1 MLSIFPSLLALEGF
15 APLLLRLTVG
25 AVFALWAYGKLKKRT
40 DSQDV
45 AYGVFEALIGLCL
58 IIGFYTQL
66 AALASAI
73 ILGVRLCLKVQQKA
87 FLTDGVNYY
96 LILFI
101 ISITLLFTGP
111 GFLAFD
117 LPL

>member
-25 AVFALWAYGKLKKRT
+25 AVFALWAYGKLKKRAS
-40 DSQDV
+40 SQDTVLGCVEGLV
-45 AYGVFEALIGLCL
+45 ALGLILGV
-58 IIGFYTQL
+58 YTQL
-66 AALASAI
+66 AALIAAV
-73 ILGVRLCLKVQQKA
+73 ILGARLVQKVQQKA

-101 ISITLLFTGP
+101 ISVTLLLTGP